1 MLNALY
7 AAGAGLWLII
17 ISILF
22 AAVSVFYYFKLVQA
36 MYFVTG
42 EPTMHE
48 VPKKYTYALLLL
60 AILLLILGV
69 FPSVVFNYLYF

>member
-1 MLNALY
+1 MLNALL

-17 ISILF
+17 VAILF
-22 AAVSVFYYFKLVQA
+22 AAVSIYYYFKLVQA

-42 EPTMHE
+42 ESNMNE
-48 VPKKYTYALLLL
+48 VPKNYTYTLLFI

-69 FPSVVFNYLYF
+69 FPSIVFNYLYF

>member
-17 ISILF
+17 IAILF
-22 AAVSVFYYFKLVQA
+22 AAVSVYYYFKLVQA

-42 EPTMHE
+42 EPNMHE
-48 VPKKYTYALLLL
+48 VPKKYTYTLLVM
-60 AILLLILGV
+60 AVLLLILGV
-69 FPSVVFNYLYF
+69 FPSLVFNYLYF